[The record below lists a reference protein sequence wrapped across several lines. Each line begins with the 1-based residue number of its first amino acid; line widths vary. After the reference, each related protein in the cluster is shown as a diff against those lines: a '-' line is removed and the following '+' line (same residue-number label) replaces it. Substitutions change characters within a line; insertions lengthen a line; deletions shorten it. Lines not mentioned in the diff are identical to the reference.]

1 MLQRFAINGL
11 SLVYMDLVP
20 ETEGKAEAVVLIH
33 GFASTHAVN
42 WVNTRWTTTLLNAG
56 YRVIAMDNRGHG
68 QSDKPHEPAAY
79 DSAVMAEDVRA
90 LIDHLAIKRLHVM
103 GYSMGARI
111 AAHLTL
117 AYPER
122 VQTLLLGGLGIH
134 LVDGVGLP
142 PGIADAME
150 AEALDDLIDP
160 TQRMF
165 RAFADQNGQ
174 DRLALA
180 ACIRGSRQTMP
191 VTDVAKINTPTLIS
205 VGTNDP
211 IAGAP
216 EPLAELMPN
225 ARAFAIQGRDHNL
238 AVGDRS
244 HKEAVLAFLAA
255 HPLKASS

>member
-1 MLQRFAINGL
+1 MAGDVAALMSHL
-11 SLVYMDLVP
+11 SL
-20 ETEGKAEAVVLIH
+20 A
-33 GFASTHAVN
+33 
-42 WVNTRWTTTLLNAG
+42 
-56 YRVIAMDNRGHG
+56 
-68 QSDKPHEPAAY
+68 
-79 DSAVMAEDVRA
+79 RA
-90 LIDHLAIKRLHVM
+90 HVM

-111 AAHLTL
+111 SAHLAL
-117 AYPER
+117 SHPR
-122 VQTLLLGGLGIH
+122 MVHTLLLGGLGIH

-150 AEALDDLIDP
+150 ADALDALSDP

-165 RAFADQNGQ
+165 RAFADQNRQ
-174 DRLALA
+174 DRAALA
-180 ACIRGSRQTMP
+180 ACIRGSRQSMP
-191 VTDVAKINTPTLIS
+191 VADVARIRQPTLIS

-211 IAGAP
+211 IAGPP

-255 HPLKASS
+255 HPMGHTP